1 MNEIDELLTL
11 REAAQI
17 LKVSQKTIMRWEKA
31 GKVSLVFLPIGNR
44 PRIKISEL
52 NRIMSKDKAEVDLLW
67 I

>member
-11 REAAQI
+11 REAVQI

-52 NRIMSKDKAEVDLLW
+52 NRITSKNKAEVDLLW
-67 I
+67 F

>member
-67 I
+67 F